1 MLKYFLYQGYRLEQY
16 PELVSKIDPRVKDDM
31 NSIRK
36 HWMEL
41 RNERM
46 NKAASR
52 VNDAYLKTNKVEE
65 GIKDYRG
72 VVRHVM
78 NFSLDSAF
86 QKRHNL
92 LTN

>member
-1 MLKYFLYQGYRLEQY
+1 
-16 PELVSKIDPRVKDDM
+16 
-31 NSIRK
+31 
-36 HWMEL
+36 MEL
-41 RNERM
+41 RNEKM
-46 NKAASR
+46 DKAASR
-52 VNDAYLKTNKVEE
+52 INDAYLKTNKVEE

-78 NFSLDSAF
+78 NFSLDSTF